1 MAIHQR
7 NIQVQPI
14 KKYIPHLTITL
25 FAILLYSR
33 TIWFDF
39 MPTWDDERY
48 VLINPL
54 IRQFDWATLK
64 TVFTTSYFVN
74 YAPLH
79 IVSYMLDYA
88 IWELNPAGY
97 HLQNV
102 LLHALNGFLF
112 YRFLQL
118 MGLKQPISLV
128 AAFIFI
134 AHPVQVESVAWISQR
149 KTLLATTFLLL
160 SLISYHLYSKAENRG
175 RLHYF
180 ASLAFFA
187 GALLSKSVSVILPLL
202 LLSYD
207 SIFFQEKNKKQ
218 QLLDIFP
225 YLAASILFAIIA
237 LHTQAADAGGGRTP
251 HYGGGPLGTFFT
263 MLPVFVSYLRLII
276 YPATLSADYPVAIKT
291 GPDAAALASGTVIAI
306 LFAAVVWLYRKRD
319 PRFFWAMFFIAG
331 LLPVSQIIPLVTLMN
346 DRYLYIPL
354 LGVSVLAADT
364 IYRFSPP
371 GRYGRIFGIPVL
383 ALPLLFL
390 PLLTFQR
397 SADWR
402 NGITL
407 WSADLQKYPDNHI
420 TMTNLADAYRR
431 EGKIEESQQLYL
443 RALTINPRYFIAL
456 NNYTNFLLEFGQPE
470 MAQGYASNLVR
481 HYERHAKGFEMLGL
495 SYEMTGNT
503 KKAEQAFRQ
512 ALQIDPKM
520 PESLTSLA
528 IITLRDG
535 KLDEAGALLR
545 KAEEE
550 GRTPQLSYSVAC
562 FELVSGNRRESVRR
576 ILESVELGFDN
587 FSHLAGD
594 PCLQPI
600 LDDPAIAAIIP
611 ERYRKK

>member
-1 MAIHQR
+1 MVA
-7 NIQVQPI
+7 
-14 KKYIPHLTITL
+14 LL
-25 FAILLYSR
+25 ALLLYFR

-79 IVSYMLDYA
+79 ILSYMFDFA
-88 IWELNPAGY
+88 VWELNPAGY
-97 HLQNV
+97 HLHNI

-112 YRFLQL
+112 YRFLQHMEVKSPL
-118 MGLKQPISLV
+118 AFV
-128 AAFIFI
+128 AAFIFV

-160 SLISYHLYSKAENRG
+160 SLISYHQYSKADNQG
-175 RLHYF
+175 RLHYV
-180 ASLAFFA
+180 ASLVFFA

-207 SIFFQEKNKKQ
+207 SIFFPEKKKKQ
-218 QLLDIFP
+218 LFLDIFP

-276 YPATLSADYPVAIKT
+276 YPATLSADYPVVIKT
-291 GPDAAALASGTVIAI
+291 GPDTAVMASGIVIAI

-331 LLPVSQIIPLVTLMN
+331 LLPVSQIVPLVTLMN
-346 DRYLYIPL
+346 DRYLYIPM
-354 LGVSVLAADT
+354 LGVSVLVADT
-364 IYRFSPP
+364 IFKLSPP
-371 GRYGRIFGIPVL
+371 GRYWRIYGIPVL
-383 ALPLLFL
+383 TMPLLIL

-397 SADWR
+397 SADWK

-431 EGKIEESQQLYL
+431 EGKIKESQQLYL
-443 RALTINPRYFIAL
+443 QALAINPRYFIAL

-481 HYERHAKGFEMLGL
+481 HYQRHAKGFEMLGL
-495 SYEMTGNT
+495 AYEMTGNM

-512 ALQIDPKM
+512 ALQLDPNM

-535 KLDEAGALLR
+535 KLAEAGTLLR
-545 KAEEE
+545 KAEET

-576 ILESVELGFDN
+576 ILESVELGFNN
-587 FSHLAGD
+587 FTHLAND

-611 ERYRKK
+611 VKYRKN